1 MKVNAFSKYAWFV
14 LGFNLVVILWGAFV
28 RASGSG
34 AGCGAHWPLC
44 NGEIVPLAP
53 ALQTI
58 IEFVHRLSSGTAFL
72 MVVGMVVWARRAY
85 PAGHRV
91 RAGAVA
97 SLGGMIAESLA
108 GAGLVLFQWT
118 AFDISMGR
126 IIIMPT
132 HLVIT
137 FALLAALALTAWWA
151 SGGLPVRLK
160 GQGATLWGLALGLL
174 ATLLIGMAGAVT
186 ALGDTVLPVASLT
199 PGDYENLT
207 SAGQLLVGLRV
218 WHPFIAVGVG
228 IYLWFIVNTLRV
240 SRHDIF
246 VTRFSIMLM
255 TLFVVELGAGV
266 LNVWLQVPI
275 WMQLTHLLLANL
287 LWITLILLSAVTLAL
302 TPGVTE
308 RDHPTAL
315 EGGKVW

>member
-1 MKVNAFSKYAWFV
+1 MKLNTFSKFAWFV
-14 LGFNLVVILWGAFV
+14 LAFNMAVILWGAFV

-44 NGEIVPLAP
+44 NGAVVPLAP
-53 ALQTI
+53 QIQTI
-58 IEFVHRLSSGTAFL
+58 VEFVHRLSSGAVFL
-72 MVVGMVVWARRAY
+72 IVVGMVVWAWRAF

-91 RAGAVA
+91 RASAVA
-97 SLGGMIAESLA
+97 SLGGMIAETLA

-132 HLVIT
+132 HLIIT

-199 PGDYENLT
+199 PGDYKNLT

-255 TLFVVELGAGV
+255 TLFVVEVGAGV
-266 LNVWLQVPI
+266 LNIWLQVPI
-275 WMQLTHLLLANL
+275 GMQLIHLLLANL
-287 LWITLILLSAVTLAL
+287 LWITMVLFTATTLAQR
-302 TPGVTE
+302 PAPRAIGE
-308 RDHPTAL
+308 
-315 EGGKVW
+315 

>member
-72 MVVGMVVWARRAY
+72 IVVGMVVWARRAY

-97 SLGGMIAESLA
+97 SLGGMIAETLA

-255 TLFVVELGAGV
+255 TLFVVEVGAGV
-266 LNVWLQVPI
+266 LNIWLQVPI
-275 WMQLTHLLLANL
+275 GMQLIHLLLANL
-287 LWITLILLSAVTLAL
+287 LWITMVLLTATTLAQR
-302 TPGVTE
+302 PAPRAIGV
-308 RDHPTAL
+308 
-315 EGGKVW
+315 V

>member
-1 MKVNAFSKYAWFV
+1 MKLDRFAKYAWFV
-14 LGFNLVVILWGAFV
+14 LAFNLAVILWGAFV

-72 MVVGMVVWARRAY
+72 IVVGMVVWARRAY
-85 PAGHRV
+85 PAGHCV

-118 AFDISMGR
+118 AFDISLGR

-137 FALLAALALTAWWA
+137 FTLLAALVLTAWWA
-151 SGGLPVRLK
+151 SGGAAVCWN
-160 GQGATLWGLALGLL
+160 GQGAMRWLLGIGLL
-174 ATLLIGMAGAVT
+174 ATLVTGMAGAVT

-199 PGDYENLT
+199 PGHYETL
-207 SAGQLLVGLRV
+207 SPAGQLLVALRV
-218 WHPFIAVGVG
+218 WHPLIAIGGG
-228 IYLWFIVNTLRV
+228 IYLLVLVTMLRAAHTDPWM
-240 SRHDIF
+240 RRL
-246 VTRFSIMLM
+246 TGLLSIW
-255 TLFVVELGAGV
+255 VVLELGAGV
-266 LNVWLQVPI
+266 LNIWLQVPI
-275 WMQLTHLLLANL
+275 WMQLTHLWLANL
-287 LWITLILLSAVTLAL
+287 LWITLILLSAVTLARK
-302 TPGVTE
+302 PG
-308 RDHPTAL
+308 
-315 EGGKVW
+315 G